1 MSQKIYTHKIETSLI
16 IYFYRKF
23 KFRRMLHIMW
33 RVLSTTKRQSGYN
46 DFVSFF
52 MDNKLI
58 ILLSII
64 NTITDEDL
72 KKLNFLFITNFKERN
87 FQSNYMIFASSFSSI
102 FLFTI
107 LIILT
112 SLSIMGSI
120 FIPIII
126 FFRGKGL
133 GITAGYL
140 YALYGIKGIGYH
152 LLILLPGIFISSLA
166 IIIISVRGIY
176 FSNKLLRKVTPRP
189 YEESLWPYLLIYL
202 KSTSKNILILSLS
215 SLLDT
220 LTMMLFSKFF
230 IF

>member
-1 MSQKIYTHKIETSLI
+1 
-16 IYFYRKF
+16 
-23 KFRRMLHIMW
+23 MW
-33 RVLSTTKRQSGYN
+33 RVLSTTKRQSRYN
-46 DFVSFF
+46 DFASFF
-52 MDNKLI
+52 IDNKLI

-64 NTITDEDL
+64 LLSGMMIGSKSVNTITDEDL

-87 FQSNYMIFASSFSSI
+87 FQSNYMIFVSSFSSI

-112 SLSIMGSI
+112 SLSIMGFI

-126 FFRGKGL
+126 FFRGMGL

-140 YALYGIKGIGYH
+140 YALYGLKGIGYH

-176 FSNKLLRKVTPRP
+176 FSNKLLKKVTPRP